1 VSMSLVTVQL
11 RSREVLRWLDDV
23 QRRHGVV
30 GFPYAVLRKYFDD
43 EGPKLAALLTYYG
56 FLSLFPLLLVVVVVL
71 TEVLA
76 SRPTLQVELMNQLV
90 GPRLKP
96 DIEQA
101 LEQLPPSGI
110 PLAIGVFGL
119 LFSGLGGVLSASATV
134 NRIWAVP
141 RRDRFGV
148 GRRYMRALT
157 MLLVVLA
164 GALTAAGWGVLASVA
179 DMQAVER
186 AGSAAGTFVVILVVL
201 LFAHKLLASRAL
213 PVRQIWVSCVL
224 GSVAVLALVSWG
236 AALLP
241 ALIVRSGPIYGSFAT
256 VVGVFALLYLTS
268 QAVVLSAEVSP
279 VRTYRLFP
287 RAVIRTARTSA
298 DVRALTL
305 LAQEQ
310 ELLPDERVVV
320 TFTSP
325 NDIVVGDPAQP

>member
-1 VSMSLVTVQL
+1 MPLVTGHL
-11 RSREVLRWLDDV
+11 RGGEVLRRLDDV
-23 QRRHGVV
+23 QRRHGAV

-43 EGPKLAALLTYYG
+43 EGAKLAALLTYYG

-76 SRPTLQVELMNQLV
+76 SRPSLQEELIDQLV
-90 GPRLKP
+90 GPQLKP

-110 PLAIGVFGL
+110 PLVIGIIGL
-119 LFSGLGGVLSASATV
+119 LFSGLGGILAASAAL

-141 RRDRFGV
+141 RRDRPGV
-148 GRRYMRALT
+148 ARRYLRALT
-157 MLLVVLA
+157 MLVVVLA
-164 GALTAAGWGVLASVA
+164 GAITAAGWGVLASIA
-179 DMQAVER
+179 DLPAVER
-186 AGSAAGTFVVILVVL
+186 AGSAAGTFAVILLVL
-201 LFAHKLLASRAL
+201 LLAHKVLTARSL
-213 PVRQIWVSCVL
+213 PFRETWVSCVL

-236 AALLP
+236 AAVVP

-305 LAQEQ
+305 LAREQ
-310 ELLPDERVVV
+310 ELLPDEHIEV
-320 TFTSP
+320 TFTPP
-325 NDIVVGDPAQP
+325 NDVVVHDPAQP